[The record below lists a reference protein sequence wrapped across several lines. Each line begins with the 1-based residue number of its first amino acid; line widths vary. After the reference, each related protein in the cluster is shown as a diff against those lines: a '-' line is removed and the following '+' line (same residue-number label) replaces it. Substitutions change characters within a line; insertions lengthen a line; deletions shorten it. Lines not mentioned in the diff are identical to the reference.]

1 VTYSARDSY
10 RQPGVVQDY
19 EQRRF
24 AGALGRRRWTAEQD
38 ALRQV
43 FDRLPASS
51 TVLDCPVGNGRWA
64 EQLRRRG
71 HRVTGVDISDAM
83 LDAATKRLE
92 RRSAGDAEPVTLLHG
107 DAEDLQFPSASYDVV
122 FSHALTKHLPPHVQ
136 DRVFAEFVR
145 ISRGTV
151 ICSFSVLS
159 GLSAAFWRLRRIPE
173 AYGRRSD
180 EVTALA
186 AAHGLRIELAV
197 PCTTA
202 LGVEQ
207 TILFTRR

>member
-10 RQPGVVQDY
+10 NQPDVVRDY

-24 AGALGRRRWTAEQD
+24 TGALGRHRWTAEQD

-43 FDRLPASS
+43 FDRLTASS

-64 EQLRRRG
+64 EQLRSRG

-83 LDAATKRLE
+83 LAAATTRLE
-92 RRSAGDAEPVTLLHG
+92 PASGSDTEPVPLMR
-107 DAEDLQFPSASYDVV
+107 AEAENLQFPSDSFDVV
-122 FSHALTKHLPPHVQ
+122 FSHALTKHLPPDVQ
-136 DRVFAEFVR
+136 DRVFAEFARV
-145 ISRGTV
+145 SRGTI

-159 GLSAAFWRLRRIPE
+159 GLTGALWRLRRISE
-173 AYGRRSD
+173 AYGRRPD
-180 EVTALA
+180 EIAALA
-186 AAHGLRIELAV
+186 AAHGLRVELAV
-197 PCTTA
+197 RCTTA

-207 TILFTRR
+207 TMLFNRR

>member
-10 RQPGVVQDY
+10 QQPAVVQDY
-19 EQRRF
+19 ERRRF
-24 AGALGRRRWTAEQD
+24 AGALGRRRWAAEQD
-38 ALRQV
+38 ALGQV
-43 FDRLPASS
+43 LDRLPAAR
-51 TVLDCPVGNGRWA
+51 TILDCPVGNGRWA

-83 LDAATKRLE
+83 LAAATERLE
-92 RRSAGDAEPVTLLHG
+92 RPSAGDTDSVTLMRG
-107 DAEDLQFPSASYDVV
+107 DAEQLQFSSGSYDVV
-122 FSHALTKHLPPHVQ
+122 FSHALTKHLPPHIQ
-136 DRVFAEFVR
+136 DRVFAEFARV
-145 ISRGTV
+145 SRGPV

-159 GLSAAFWRLRRIPE
+159 GLSGVLWRLRRIPE
-173 AYGRRSD
+173 AYGRRPD
-180 EVTALA
+180 EIAALA
-186 AAHGLRIELAV
+186 AAHGLAIELAV